1 LENPKADI
9 VGIDLSGVQIDEGNR
24 IIEYLG
30 LENIRLIHQN
40 VLEFDK
46 KLSYIVGKITNN
58 KYNDVYI
65 DSQGCQYIKI
75 TEDYKQVKDNLFEDK
90 QGNLYIQGTNNMI
103 FYYSRPIYISELY
116 AMNSDKLKIKDIVD
130 RDTYEKLADTGFS
143 KDKQFLYLLKEWSDR
158 WELHI
163 ISKDPNKYKL
173 IWKNC
178 RYYLYS
184 DGKYYLNQ
192 DVFTE
197 EELNMPQK

>member
-1 LENPKADI
+1 
-9 VGIDLSGVQIDEGNR
+9 
-24 IIEYLG
+24 
-30 LENIRLIHQN
+30 
-40 VLEFDK
+40 
-46 KLSYIVGKITNN
+46 
-58 KYNDVYI
+58 
-65 DSQGCQYIKI
+65 
-75 TEDYKQVKDNLFEDK
+75 
-90 QGNLYIQGTNNMI
+90 MI
-103 FYYSRPIYISELY
+103 FYYSRPIYTSELY
-116 AMNSDKLKIKDIVD
+116 DMNSDKLKIKDILD
-130 RDTYEKLADTGFS
+130 RDTYEKLANTGFS

-192 DVFTE
+192 DVFTD

>member
-1 LENPKADI
+1 MKRI
-9 VGIDLSGVQIDEGNR
+9 VFFLLLLIFIACSKNVNIKKVGNSFF
-24 IIEYLG
+24 E
-30 LENIRLIHQN
+30 
-40 VLEFDK
+40 
-46 KLSYIVGKITNN
+46 
-58 KYNDVYI
+58 NDV
-65 DSQGCQYIKI
+65 YIKI